1 VFSLRAPG
9 FWWRR
14 AGATAALLYPAGAI
28 YGAVAGWRLSTAGG
42 YRSRVPVICIG
53 NPTLGGAGKTPAA
66 IAIGSWLQQQNKK
79 VFFLTRGYGGS
90 EAGPLRV
97 DLSSHD
103 ARSIGDEAPLLAAI
117 GPTIV
122 AHDRAAG
129 ARLAEQQGADLVL
142 MDDGF
147 QNPSLAK
154 DFSLLV
160 IDGAKGLGNGLVF
173 PAGPLRAPIMS
184 QFSRAQAMLVI
195 GEGEPGRRA
204 ARIAMGYGMPIFTA
218 KLEPEPASAAELQGR
233 RVFAYAGIGSPEKF
247 FHSLEAAGAIVAGW
261 KSFGDHHRYS
271 EADADELLHKAESGG
286 FDLVTTE
293 KDLAR
298 MRGDDGLLKLHADS
312 KVLRVH
318 LSIDNEDEF
327 FATINNSLKF

>member
-1 VFSLRAPG
+1 MFSLRAPD

-14 AGATAALLYPAGAI
+14 AGAAAALLYPLGAI
-28 YGAVAGWRLSTAGG
+28 YGAVAARRLSASN

-66 IAIGSWLQQQNKK
+66 IAIGSWLQQQGIKI
-79 VFFLTRGYGGS
+79 FFLTRGYGGI
-90 EAGPLRV
+90 ETGPLRV
-97 DLSSHD
+97 DLSIHD
-103 ARSIGDEAPLLAAI
+103 AQSIGDEAPLLAAI
-117 GPTIV
+117 APTLV

-129 ARLAEQQGADLVL
+129 ARFAEQQGAELVL

-173 PAGPLRAPIMS
+173 PAGPLRAPIAS
-184 QFSRAQAMLVI
+184 QFCRGQALLVI
-195 GEGEPGRRA
+195 GEGEAGHKA
-204 ARIAMGYGMPIFTA
+204 ARIASEYGMPIFTA
-218 KLEPEPASAAELQGR
+218 KLQPEPASAAELKGR

-247 FHSLEAAGAIVAGW
+247 FHSLEGTGAIVAGW

-271 EADADELLHKAESGG
+271 ETDAEELLQKAEIGG
-286 FDLVTTE
+286 FDLVTTA

-298 MRGDDGLLKLHADS
+298 MRGDDRLSKLCASS
-312 KVLRVH
+312 KVLRVR
-318 LSIDNEDEF
+318 LSLDDESGL
-327 FATINNSLKF
+327 FATIRNSLKL

>member
-1 VFSLRAPG
+1 MFSLRAPA

-14 AGATAALLYPAGAI
+14 AGAAAALLYPLGAI
-28 YGAVAGWRLSTAGG
+28 YGAVAGRRLSASG
-42 YRSRVPVICIG
+42 YRSRVPVICVG

-66 IAIGSWLQQQNKK
+66 IAIGSWLQQQNIK
-79 VFFLTRGYGGS
+79 VFFLTRGYGGT

-97 DLSSHD
+97 DLSIHD
-103 ARSIGDEAPLLAAI
+103 AQSIGDEAPLLAGIA
-117 GPTIV
+117 PTLV

-129 ARLAEQQGADLVL
+129 ARFAEQQGADLLL

-173 PAGPLRAPIMS
+173 PAGPLRAPITS
-184 QFSRAQAMLVI
+184 QFSRGQALLVI
-195 GEGEPGRRA
+195 GEGEAGHKA
-204 ARIAMGYGMPIFTA
+204 ARIATAYGMPVFTA
-218 KLEPEPASAAELQGR
+218 KLEPESVSAAELQGR

-247 FHSLEAAGAIVAGW
+247 FHSLEGAGAIVAGW

-271 EADADELLHKAESGG
+271 EADAKELLQKAETGG

-298 MRGDDGLLKLHADS
+298 MRGDDRLSKLRADS
-312 KVLRVH
+312 KVLRVR
-318 LSIDNEDEF
+318 LSLDEESGL
-327 FATINNSLKF
+327 FATIKNSLKF